1 MKIENLGRFYQSVI
15 QKFDKIKS
23 HESKSE
29 VINLIEKI
37 LLSEEVENKRID
49 LIKSLNKENEELKK
63 KIKL

>member
-1 MKIENLGRFYQSVI
+1 MKKENLGRFYQSVI